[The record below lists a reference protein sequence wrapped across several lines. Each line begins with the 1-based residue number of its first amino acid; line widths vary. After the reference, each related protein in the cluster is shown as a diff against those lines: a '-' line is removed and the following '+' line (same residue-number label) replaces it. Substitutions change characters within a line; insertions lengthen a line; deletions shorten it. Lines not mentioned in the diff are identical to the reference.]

1 MKKKIPAFKRIRR
14 RSVLSMRPI
23 FLTMFYLAPHPF
35 VLNSRRKH
43 RALICAYRT
52 LYSTQSKQ
60 RQQSVAYR
68 TNALSARFWRRKCP
82 AHRGQ
87 YPLLL

>member
-1 MKKKIPAFKRIRR
+1 MKKKIPAFKTDKAAERFVDEADL
-14 RSVLSMRPI
+14 SDYVLSGATPVR
-23 FLTMFYLAPHPF
+23 
-35 VLNSRRKH
+35 LNSRRKH